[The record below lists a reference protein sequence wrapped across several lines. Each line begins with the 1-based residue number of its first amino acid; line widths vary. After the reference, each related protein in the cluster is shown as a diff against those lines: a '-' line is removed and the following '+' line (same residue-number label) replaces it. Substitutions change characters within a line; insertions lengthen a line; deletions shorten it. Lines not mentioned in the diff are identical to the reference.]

1 MKILGI
7 TCGRKMSNSEI
18 LVKEA
23 LMGAEELG
31 AEVELIR
38 LNDLNIKPCTG
49 CNACVISLLE
59 KSSSGDCV
67 IKNDDFSFIEDKIME
82 CDGLILGSPIYE
94 KGPTGLLKILSDR
107 MGPSHDVAFR
117 LISKNNRK
125 ENGITSGKSVDE
137 RSFKTRI
144 ASLIAVGGSEWDNLA
159 LPLMHLSLIS
169 THIDV
174 VDKILVNWTGLP
186 GSVVFNEDAL
196 AKARKSG
203 RYVAKCLLEQTDRT
217 LSDEKKKPKFIG
229 EPGICPLC
237 HSKLI
242 EIRNEDKN
250 YPAICA
256 VCGVKGTLNVVD
268 NKVKFTISEEDKFHS
283 HILLSGKFEHG
294 DELNEVA
301 LKPNPKIEELPGR
314 LEKYKNYLF
323 YSKPRTE

>member
-1 MKILGI
+1 MKILGL

-23 LMGAEELG
+23 LMGTEELG
-31 AEVELIR
+31 AEVELVR

-49 CNACVISLLE
+49 CNACVVSLLG
-59 KSSSGDCV
+59 KSSSGECI
-67 IKNDDFSFIEDKIME
+67 IKDDDFAFIEEKIME

-94 KGPTGLLKILSDR
+94 KGPTGLLKILADR

-117 LISKNNRK
+117 LISKKNREEK
-125 ENGITSGKSVDE
+125 GITTGTPVDE
-137 RSFKTRI
+137 RSFKTRV

-169 THIDV
+169 THMDV

-186 GSVVFNEDAL
+186 GSVAFNDDAL

-203 RYVAKCLLEQTDRT
+203 RHVAKCLLEQTDRT
-217 LSDEKKKPKFIG
+217 LSDNKKKPEFIG

-250 YPAICA
+250 YPAVCA
-256 VCGVKGTLNVVD
+256 VCGVKGTLNVIN
-268 NKVKFTISEEDKFHS
+268 NKVKFEISEEDKVHS
-283 HILLSGKFEHG
+283 HVMLSGKFEHG
-294 DELNEVA
+294 DELNDIA
-301 LKPNPKIEELPGR
+301 LKPNPKASELPKM
-314 LEKYKNYLF
+314 LEKYKNYLS
-323 YSKPRTE
+323 YSKPENK